1 PLFLAAQWPS
11 SGSVAITR
19 GVWEDVRL
27 GDLPVTVITR
37 GNLESQDD
45 VPVYCGVE
53 DVQRDGINGTP
64 ILWIIANG
72 SSVKKGDLLVELEST
87 PMREALD
94 EQTLETEEARSMLIQ
109 AKANYDNQ
117 IVQNETTEADAKLK
131 VKLSQLELD
140 MFIDEENGSYRLEV
154 EEIRRQIDDVNN
166 EILSSQ
172 ASMELKRDDAAG
184 VQQLFKL
191 GYAGKNELRRSELA
205 YLQAEGQYAAKINKL
220 ETNLASLRKKENY
233 ERRMQMMK
241 LEGALKT
248 AERSAEQVKVNNQA
262 KLAQMNAILRARTE
276 QLKKEEERLTRY
288 QTQLKACKVFAPQDG
303 MVAYAV
309 GRTGPIEEGI
319 PVRFRQHMLSLPA
332 LNKMQVRT
340 SVHESVLDQMQP
352 GLVVSVG
359 VDAFPDRRYTGLVQ
373 SVAVL
378 PDQSGFLGRDT
389 KVYETVITIDGEVES
404 LKPGMTTLSI

>member
-1 PLFLAAQWPS
+1 
-11 SGSVAITR
+11 
-19 GVWEDVRL
+19 
-27 GDLPVTVITR
+27 
-37 GNLESQDD
+37 
-45 VPVYCGVE
+45 
-53 DVQRDGINGTP
+53 
-64 ILWIIANG
+64 
-72 SSVKKGDLLVELEST
+72 
-87 PMREALD
+87 
-94 EQTLETEEARSMLIQ
+94 
-109 AKANYDNQ
+109 
-117 IVQNETTEADAKLK
+117 KLK

-404 LKPGMTTLSI
+404 LKPGMTAVTEIHIDQIDNVVTVPVQAVIENEGKTFCVVKSGPQVRLAEVTLGKANDVAVSVVKGLMDGDTVALNPTELSDILQDEAS

>member
-1 PLFLAAQWPS
+1 MNSPSDATDMTTAKSVSDDAPGRTVPRRSPNWLARIFRPGAIFVVLTLVAVPLFLAAQWPS

-303 MVAYAV
+303 MV
-309 GRTGPIEEGI
+309 
-319 PVRFRQHMLSLPA
+319 
-332 LNKMQVRT
+332 
-340 SVHESVLDQMQP
+340 
-352 GLVVSVG
+352 
-359 VDAFPDRRYTGLVQ
+359 
-373 SVAVL
+373 
-378 PDQSGFLGRDT
+378 
-389 KVYETVITIDGEVES
+389 
-404 LKPGMTTLSI
+404 